1 MITFEVFLY
10 SIMLKVDITDFGYT
24 EETVLKNLDFTVEK
38 GKHISI
44 LGESGCGKSTL
55 LKIIYGLLHVENG
68 TIFWNDNE
76 LLGPN
81 FNLVPGEPFIKYL
94 AQDFDL
100 MPYISVAD
108 NIGKHLSRRFMQQRE
123 ERINELLEVVDMTA
137 FADVHVKLLSGGQ
150 KQRVALARA
159 IAKEPELLLLD
170 EPFSHIDNFRR
181 NALRRNL
188 YAYLKKENITCITAT
203 HDSEEALSFS
213 DEIKMM
219 REGQFIQTAT
229 PEALFKNPKNAYVA
243 SFFGDV
249 NTLELDDE
257 KHLIMPHK
265 LQVSQEETQI
275 KASVLKS
282 YFKGSHYLVEA
293 ESQGQ
298 KIYFNAAK
306 ALEKYTLVY
315 LKLKL

>member
-1 MITFEVFLY
+1 
-10 SIMLKVDITDFGYT
+10 MLKVDITDFGYT

-249 NTLELDDE
+249 STLEIDGE
-257 KHLIMPHK
+257 QRLIMPHQ
-265 LQVSQEETQI
+265 LQVSQEETPI

-282 YFKGSHYLVEA
+282 YFKGSYYLVEA
-293 ESQGQ
+293 EALEQ
-298 KIYFNAAK
+298 KIYFNAAET
-306 ALEKYTLVY
+306 LEKDTAVY

>member
-1 MITFEVFLY
+1 
-10 SIMLKVDITDFGYT
+10 MLKVDITDFGYT

-55 LKIIYGLLHVENG
+55 LKIIYGLLHVQNG

-249 NTLELDDE
+249 STLEIDGE
-257 KHLIMPHK
+257 QRLIMPHQ
-265 LQVSQEETQI
+265 LQVSQEETPI

-282 YFKGSHYLVEA
+282 YFKGSYYLVEA
-293 ESQGQ
+293 EALEQ
-298 KIYFNAAK
+298 KIYFNAAET
-306 ALEKYTLVY
+306 LEKDTAVY

>member
-229 PEALFKNPKNAYVA
+229 PKALFENPKNAYVA

-249 NTLELDDE
+249 NTLELDGE
-257 KHLIMPHK
+257 KRLVMPHQ

-282 YFKGSHYLVEA
+282 YFKGSYYLVEA
-293 ESQGQ
+293 EAQGQ
-298 KIYFNAAK
+298 KIYFNTVD
-306 ALEKYTLVY
+306 ALDKDTFVY

>member
-1 MITFEVFLY
+1 
-10 SIMLKVDITDFGYT
+10 MLKVKINTFSYDQQ
-24 EETVLKNLDFTVEK
+24 TVLRDMDFTLEQ
-38 GKHISI
+38 GQHISI

-55 LKIIYGLLHVENG
+55 LQLIYGLLHLENG
-68 TIFWNDNE
+68 QILWKDKK

-100 MPYISVAD
+100 MPFISVAD
-108 NIGKHLSRRFMQQRE
+108 NIAKFLSRNFMK
-123 ERINELLEVVDMTA
+123 ERNARVEELLEVVDLTD
-137 FADVHVKLLSGGQ
+137 FKDIHVKLLSGGQ

-181 NALRRNL
+181 NSLRRKL
-188 YAYLKKENITCITAT
+188 YAYLKKENIACIIAT

-219 REGQFIQTAT
+219 RNGTFIQTAT
-229 PEALFKNPKNAYVA
+229 PENLFKSPKNAYIA

-249 NTLELDDE
+249 NQLSEALFASRDSDE
-257 KHLIMPHK
+257 KLLLLPHQLAVSK
-265 LQVSQEETQI
+265 EKTPLQVI
-275 KASVLKS
+275 VKKS
-282 YFKGSHYLVEA
+282 YFKGNFHLIEA
-293 ESQGQ
+293 DFKG
-298 KIYFNAAK
+298 KNIYFNHVE
-306 ALEKYTLVY
+306 ALVKGREVY
-315 LKLKL
+315 LKAARVD

>member
-1 MITFEVFLY
+1 
-10 SIMLKVDITDFGYT
+10 MLKVDITDFGYT

-249 NTLELDDE
+249 NSLELDG
-257 KHLIMPHK
+257 KQRLIMPHQ
-265 LQVSQEETQI
+265 LQVSREETPI
-275 KASVLKS
+275 KANVLKS

-293 ESQGQ
+293 EALEQ
-298 KIYFNAAK
+298 KIYFNAAET
-306 ALEKYTLVY
+306 LEKDTAVY

>member
-1 MITFEVFLY
+1 MLQVKIHTFSY
-10 SIMLKVDITDFGYT
+10 NQ
-24 EETVLKNLDFTVEK
+24 ETVLQDMDFTV
-38 GKHISI
+38 GQGQHISI

-55 LKIIYGLLHVENG
+55 LQLIYGLLHLENG
-68 TIFWNDNE
+68 KIFWKDSR

-100 MPYISVAD
+100 MPFISVAD
-108 NIGKHLSRRFMQQRE
+108 NIAKFLSRNFMK
-123 ERINELLEVVDMTA
+123 ERKARVEELLEVVDLTD
-137 FADVHVKLLSGGQ
+137 FKDIHVKLLSGGQ

-181 NALRRNL
+181 NALRRKL

-219 REGQFIQTAT
+219 RYGTFIQTAT
-229 PEALFKNPKNAYVA
+229 PENLFKSPKNAYVA

-249 NTLELDDE
+249 NQLSGNLFENLSDEQLLVFPHQLVISKDKTPLE
-257 KHLIMPHK
+257 
-265 LQVSQEETQI
+265 VSV
-275 KASVLKS
+275 KKS
-282 YFKGSHYLVEA
+282 YFKGVFHLIEA
-293 ESQGQ
+293 DFKGR
-298 KIYFNAAK
+298 KIYFNHVEV
-306 ALEKYTLVY
+306 LEKE
-315 LKLKL
+315 LKVFLKRMDL

>member
-1 MITFEVFLY
+1 
-10 SIMLKVDITDFGYT
+10 MLKVDITDFGYT

-68 TIFWNDNE
+68 TIFWDDNE

-229 PEALFKNPKNAYVA
+229 PKALFANPKNAYVA

-249 NTLELDDE
+249 NTLELDGE
-257 KHLIMPHK
+257 KHLIMPHQ
-265 LQVSQEETQI
+265 LEVSESETGL
-275 KASVLKS
+275 KATVIKS
-282 YFKGSHYLVEA
+282 YFKGSYYLVEA
-293 ESQGQ
+293 EAQGQ
-298 KIYFNAAK
+298 KIYFNTVD
-306 ALEKYTLVY
+306 ALDKDTFVY

>member
-1 MITFEVFLY
+1 
-10 SIMLKVDITDFGYT
+10 MLKVNIDSFSYT
-24 EETVLKNLDFTVEK
+24 EKTVLKNLNFSVEK

-55 LKIIYGLLHVENG
+55 LKIIYGLLHVEHG
-68 TIFWNDNE
+68 SIFWKEQE
-76 LLGPN
+76 LLGPD

-100 MPYISVAD
+100 MPFISVGD
-108 NIGKHLSRRFMQQRE
+108 NIGKHLSRRFMQHRK
-123 ERINELLEVVDMTA
+123 ERIAELLEVVDMTA

-188 YAYLKKENITCITAT
+188 YAYLKKEGITCITAT

-219 REGQFIQTAT
+219 RDGTFIQTAT
-229 PEALFKNPKNAYVA
+229 PETLFQNPKDAYVA

-249 NTLELDDE
+249 NSLEIDGKTRL
-257 KHLIMPHK
+257 LMPHQ
-265 LQVSQEETQI
+265 LVVSKTETAIQ
-275 KASVLKS
+275 AEVLKS
-282 YFKGSHYLVEA
+282 YFKGSYYLVEA
-293 ESQGQ
+293 LLNSR
-298 KIYFNAAK
+298 KIYFNASEDLGANKKIFFKIK
-306 ALEKYTLVY
+306 A
-315 LKLKL
+315 

>member
-24 EETVLKNLDFTVEK
+24 EKTVLKNLDFTVEK

-68 TIFWNDNE
+68 TISWNDNE

-219 REGQFIQTAT
+219 REGQFVQSAT
-229 PEALFKNPKNAYVA
+229 PEALYENPKNAYVA

-249 NTLELDDE
+249 NILELDGE
-257 KHLIMPHK
+257 KRLIMPHQ
-265 LQVSQEETQI
+265 LQVSESETGLKATVI
-275 KASVLKS
+275 KL
-282 YFKGSHYLVEA
+282 YFKGSYYLVEA
-293 ESQGQ
+293 EAQEQ
-298 KIYFNAAK
+298 KIYFNTVD
-306 ALEKYTLVY
+306 ALDKDTFVY

>member
-1 MITFEVFLY
+1 
-10 SIMLKVDITDFGYT
+10 MLKVNINSFAYAEKTILHDINFKVAEGA
-24 EETVLKNLDFTVEK
+24 
-38 GKHISI
+38 HISI

-55 LKIIYGLLHVENG
+55 LQLIYGLLHLENG
-68 TIFWNDNE
+68 TVFWKEEE

-108 NIGKHLSRRFMQQRE
+108 NIAKFLSRNFMKARNA
-123 ERINELLEVVDMTA
+123 RIAELLEVVDMVA
-137 FADVHVKLLSGGQ
+137 FKHTHVKYLSGGQ

-181 NALRRNL
+181 NALRRKL

-213 DEIKMM
+213 DEIKVM
-219 REGQFIQTAT
+219 RKGKFIQATT
-229 PEALFKNPKNAYVA
+229 PENLFKSPKNAYVA

-249 NTLELDDE
+249 NQFSGTLFDHPEREEMLLFPHQLAISKE
-257 KHLIMPHK
+257 KAPLK
-265 LQVSQEETQI
+265 VTV
-275 KASVLKS
+275 KKS
-282 YFKGSHYLVEA
+282 YFKGAFHLIETDFEGKTV
-293 ESQGQ
+293 
-298 KIYFNAAK
+298 YFNNATNLQNGTEVFLK
-306 ALEKYTLVY
+306 EK
-315 LKLKL
+315 

>member
-1 MITFEVFLY
+1 
-10 SIMLKVDITDFGYT
+10 MLKVKINTFSYDQ
-24 EETVLKNLDFTVEK
+24 ETVLHDMDFTIPP
-38 GKHISI
+38 GQHISI

-55 LKIIYGLLHVENG
+55 LQLIYGLLHLENG
-68 TIFWNDNE
+68 HVFWKDKK

-108 NIGKHLSRRFMQQRE
+108 NIAKFLSRNFMK
-123 ERINELLEVVDMTA
+123 ERNARVEELLEVVDLTD
-137 FADVHVKLLSGGQ
+137 FKDIHVKLLSGGQ

-181 NALRRNL
+181 NALRRKL

-219 REGQFIQTAT
+219 RNGTFIQTAT
-229 PEALFKNPKNAYVA
+229 PENLFKSPKNAYIA

-249 NTLELDDE
+249 NQLSGALFQNAGDEQLLLLPHQLLASKERTL
-257 KHLIMPHK
+257 
-265 LQVSQEETQI
+265 LQVSV
-275 KASVLKS
+275 KKS
-282 YFKGSHYLVEA
+282 YFKGDFHLIEA
-293 ESQGQ
+293 DFKGQ
-298 KIYFNAAK
+298 NIYFNHFE
-306 ALEKYTLVY
+306 ALKKGAEVY
-315 LKLKL
+315 LKAAKID